1 MKKSVVAVLLAG
13 TMALGLSFAAMAEE
27 AAPIRIGFFAPESAP
42 SAAADG
48 QSSRQS
54 AELAVKMINEAGGI
68 NGAQVELVAYDDG
81 LDTKEAANIGEK
93 LTTAD
98 NVAAVVSGSY
108 SGPTKVVAPICQ
120 DAGVLMVS
128 AYAVHPDVIN
138 AGDLIF
144 SQSFPQSVQ
153 GTAAGKFAAETLG
166 AKKVAIIAV
175 DLDFG
180 KEQVAYFKKQAE
192 NYGME
197 IASED
202 YIAISDNDL
211 TSVITKI
218 KDEDVDLIY
227 SANYYEHAS
236 EVCRQAALQGLDCA
250 ILGTEGADS
259 WQLLLTAG
267 EYANGLYITTNMN
280 RDDENENTQAY
291 IDNYRAEY
299 NMEPDMVGASVYDA
313 FQVLFTAI
321 ENVGT
326 DTEAMK
332 EYIAGMTD
340 FDTVTGK
347 LLYYNASGSAVKP
360 VQVQQVV
367 DGAYHFAAT
376 IDDEAII
383 DPANFE

>member
-1 MKKSVVAVLLAG
+1 MKKGILAAVLAG
-13 TMALGLSFAAMAEE
+13 TMALGLSCAAMADDT
-27 AAPIRIGFFAPESAP
+27 IRIGFFAPESAP
-42 SAAADG
+42 AAAADG

-54 AELAVKMINEAGGI
+54 ADMAVKMINDAGGI
-68 NGAQVELVAYDDG
+68 NGAKVELVAYDDG

-93 LTTAD
+93 LTTSD
-98 NVAAVVSGSY
+98 DVVAVVSGSY

-120 DAGVLMVS
+120 DAGMLLIS

-153 GTAAGKFAAETLG
+153 GTAAAEFAANTLG

-180 KEQVAYFKKQAE
+180 TEQANYFKAQAE
-192 NYGME
+192 KYGME
-197 IASED
+197 IVSED
-202 YIAISDNDL
+202 YLAISDNDL

-218 KDEDVDLIY
+218 KGEDVDLIY
-227 SANYYEHAS
+227 SANYYEQAA

-259 WQLLLTAG
+259 WQLLQTAG

-280 RDDENENTQAY
+280 RDDQNETTQAY
-291 IDNYRAEY
+291 IDAYREEY
-299 NMEPDMVGASVYDA
+299 DMEPDMVGASVYDA

-321 ENVGT
+321 ENAGT
-326 DTEAMK
+326 DAEAMK
-332 EYIAGMTD
+332 DYIAGMKD

-347 LLYYNASGSAVKP
+347 LLYYNANGSAVKP

-367 DGAYHFAAT
+367 DGNYHFAAT
-376 IDDEAII
+376 IDDESII

>member
-1 MKKSVVAVLLAG
+1 MRKSILGLALAG
-13 TMALGLSFAAMAEE
+13 TLVLGMTAMAEDT
-27 AAPIRIGFFAPESAP
+27 IRIGFFAPESAP

-68 NGAQVELVAYDDG
+68 DGKQVELVAYDDG

-98 NVAAVVSGSY
+98 DVVAIVSGSY

-120 DAGVLMVS
+120 DAGKLMIS
-128 AYAVHPDVIN
+128 AYAVHPDVVN
-138 AGDLIF
+138 AGDLVF
-144 SQSFPQSVQ
+144 SQSFPGSVQ
-153 GTAAGKFAAETLG
+153 GTAAGKFAAETLE
-166 AKKVAIIAV
+166 AKRVAIVAV

-180 KEQVAYFKKQAE
+180 TEQATYFKAQAE
-192 NYGME
+192 KYGME
-197 IASED
+197 IVSED
-202 YIAISDNDL
+202 YIAISDNDM

-227 SANYYEHAS
+227 SVNYYEQAA

-259 WQLLLTAG
+259 WQLLQTAG

-280 RDDENENTQAY
+280 RDDENETTQAY
-291 IDNYRAEY
+291 IDNYRAEFD
-299 NMEPDMVGASVYDA
+299 MEPDMVGASVYDA

-321 ENVGT
+321 ENAGT

-332 EYIAGMTD
+332 EYVAGMTD

-347 LLYYNASGSAVKP
+347 LLYYNESGSAVKP

-367 DGAYHFAAT
+367 DGEYHFAAT
-376 IDDEAII
+376 IDDEEII

>member
-1 MKKSVVAVLLAG
+1 MKRRVMALLLAG
-13 TMALGLSFAAMAEE
+13 TMVFGLGVSAMAEE
-27 AAPIRIGFFAPESAP
+27 AEPIRIGFFCPESAP

-54 AELAVKMINEAGGI
+54 AELAVKMINYAGGI

-98 NVAAVVSGSY
+98 DVVAVVSGSY

-120 DAGVLMVS
+120 DSDMLMVS
-128 AYAVHPDVIN
+128 AYAVHPDVVN

-144 SQSFPQSVQ
+144 SQSFPGSVQ
-153 GTAAGKFAAETLG
+153 GTAAGEFAANTLG
-166 AKKVAIIAV
+166 AKKVAIVAV

-180 KEQVAYFKKQAE
+180 TEQATYFKAQAYK
-192 NYGME
+192 YGME
-197 IASED
+197 IVSED
-202 YIAISDNDL
+202 YIAISDNDM

-227 SANYYEHAS
+227 SVNYYEQAS

-259 WQLLLTAG
+259 WQLLETAG

-280 RDDENENTQAY
+280 RDDENANTQAY

-326 DTEAMK
+326 DTQAMK
-332 EYIAGMTD
+332 DYIAGMKD
-340 FDTVTGK
+340 YDTVTGK

-367 DGAYHFAAT
+367 DGEYHFAAT

>member
-1 MKKSVVAVLLAG
+1 MKKGIFALVLTGVLAFG
-13 TMALGLSFAAMAEE
+13 MTALADDT
-27 AAPIRIGFFAPESAP
+27 IRIGFFAPESAP

-54 AELAVKMINEAGGI
+54 AELAVKMINDAGGI
-68 NGAQVELVAYDDG
+68 DGKMVELVAYDDG

-120 DAGVLMVS
+120 DAGMLMIS
-128 AYAVHPDVIN
+128 AYAVHPDVVN
-138 AGDLIF
+138 AGDLVF
-144 SQSFPQSVQ
+144 SQSFPGSVQ
-153 GTAAGKFAAETLG
+153 GTAAGEFAANTLG
-166 AKKVAIIAV
+166 AKRVAIVAV

-180 KEQVAYFKKQAE
+180 TEQATYFKKQAE
-192 NYGME
+192 KYGME
-197 IASED
+197 IVSED
-202 YIAISDNDL
+202 YIAISDNDM

-227 SANYYEHAS
+227 SVNYYEQAA
-236 EVCRQAALQGLDCA
+236 EVCRQAALQELDCA

-259 WQLLLTAG
+259 WQLLETAG

-280 RDDENENTQAY
+280 RDDENETTQAY
-291 IDNYRAEY
+291 IENYIAEY
-299 NMEPDMVGASVYDA
+299 NMQPDMVGASVYDA

-321 ENVGT
+321 ENAGT
-326 DTEAMK
+326 DTQAMK
-332 EYIAGMTD
+332 EYVAGMTD

-367 DGAYHFAAT
+367 DGEYHFAAT